1 MITPKFNPPPL
12 FRTGT
17 IVTLLVLVIGCGT
30 TRPSL
35 EELAQTNP
43 EQIVQQ
49 QDSLLQA
56 GGDEAR
62 LVPLLVQAHLS
73 LAKEAQGEGG
83 LGRRLEQHYDA
94 VIRLDE
100 RNKPARYAV
109 ALHKGQVLY
118 KQGDRSALWDA
129 IEQFSLAANVYPERG
144 EPHYWV
150 ALSYL
155 KEDEQD
161 FELILEALDRA
172 LARDLPE
179 DLRRVAEQ
187 KRAEALKK
195 KATFEAFWK

>member
-1 MITPKFNPPPL
+1 MMNTKFNPLPT
-12 FRTGT
+12 FSVG
-17 IVTLLVLVIGCGT
+17 IAATLLIVAAGCGPS
-30 TRPSL
+30 RPSL
-35 EELAQTNP
+35 EELVQTDP
-43 EQIVQQ
+43 EKVVRQ

-56 GGDEAR
+56 TSDETL

-73 LAKEAQGEGG
+73 LAKEAQEKNDWKTAQ
-83 LGRRLEQHYDA
+83 EHYAA
-94 VIRLDE
+94 VIQLDGS
-100 RNKPARYAV
+100 NKPARYAM

-118 KQGDRSALWDA
+118 KKGDRSALWDA
-129 IEQFSLAANVYPERG
+129 IEQFSIAANVYPERG

-179 DLRRVAEQ
+179 DLRQIAEQ
-187 KRAEALKK
+187 KRAETLKK
-195 KATFEAFWK
+195 KETFEAFWK